1 MLNKK
6 KNNIVSNLIKKF
18 TPKATEKPQE
28 YALVVV
34 EDKEEKTKSDLLAL
48 ASLSETKEDKVA
60 ITLGEMRDAQVIPRA
75 DPKPKR
81 KPRSANFKVED
92 TLMEQVLEACGSK
105 LTVIRPNV
113 RYYKRNDEPHFF
125 CVELF
130 KELGYTQINNLTKEL
145 HKDGNTLLQLT
156 NENGLKEFKK
166 TMGSF
171 EGDPYW
177 KKQANQFSLLSGY
190 ELRSFLLSRSWAR
203 KPKAKELA
211 KNLLVF
217 LNEFVERSE
226 EVFKF
231 EEPVPVPVPVPV
243 PEPVAILDEVD
254 QALMQAHIN
263 HPEAIEV
270 SKEISKFYFELN
282 NIPGQQPPGYFSY
295 TFPNNKH
302 PIWLCWQMGYFV
314 SVTGVFLPNK
324 VKKVIKKFMKQ
335 QGFSDVL
342 TQSIRNFLTFV
353 SYPSRSCIAIIDREF
368 LERVN
373 FRVENH
379 MKNGM
384 THFEAIQEVLRG
396 KGKTKK
402 LVTDIVEELDFLL
415 KTNYWL
421 GYKGLLDEAYLNFLN
436 DSRYVTKHDL
446 ALKSVMK
453 LPELADWNGIPLL
466 EQRYGFEQQ
475 QNLIEGRNQ
484 KLIGEK
490 NG

>member
-1 MLNKK
+1 MLNNKK
-6 KNNIVSNLIKKF
+6 KNNIVSSLIEKF
-18 TPKATEKPQE
+18 TPKATEKP
-28 YALVVV
+28 LVVV
-34 EDKEEKTKSDLLAL
+34 ENKEKKSKFDLFDSGELIPVL
-48 ASLSETKEDKVA
+48 EPKKEDISKS
-60 ITLGEMRDAQVIPRA
+60 
-75 DPKPKR
+75 KR
-81 KPRSANFKVED
+81 KPRTAVFTVED
-92 TLMEQVLEACGSK
+92 TLMEQVLEACGRR

-113 RYYKRNDEPHFF
+113 RYYKRNNEPHFF
-125 CVELF
+125 IVELF
-130 KELGYTQINNLTKEL
+130 KELGYNQINNLTREL
-145 HKDGNTLLQLT
+145 HKDKVTLLKLT
-156 NENGLKEFKK
+156 NENGLKEFKE

-177 KKQANQFSLLSGY
+177 RKQAKQFSLLSGTN
-190 ELRSFLLSRSWAR
+190 LRNFLLSRSWAR
-203 KPKAKELA
+203 QPKAKELA
-211 KNLLVF
+211 LNLASYLDRLVVVAT
-217 LNEFVERSE
+217 EGAE
-226 EVFKF
+226 EIFKF
-231 EEPVPVPVPVPV
+231 KEKEVI
-243 PEPVAILDEVD
+243 PEPEPIIILDEVD
-254 QALMQAHIN
+254 QALMKAHID

-295 TFPNNKH
+295 TFPNAKH
-302 PIWLCWQMGYFV
+302 PIWLGWQMGYFV
-314 SVTGVFLPNK
+314 SVSGVFLPHK
-324 VKKVIKKFMKQ
+324 VKMVIKKFMKQ

-373 FRVENH
+373 SSVENH

-402 LVTDIVEELDFLL
+402 LVTDIVEEFDFLL

-421 GYKGLLDEAYLNFLN
+421 GYKGLLDEAYLNFLS

-453 LPELADWNGIPLL
+453 LPELDDWNGIPLL

-484 KLIGEK
+484 KLIGENPK
-490 NG
+490 MEKV

>member
-34 EDKEEKTKSDLLAL
+34 EDKKDHIRIDVEEKTQSDLLAL
-48 ASLSETKEDKVA
+48 AS
-60 ITLGEMRDAQVIPRA
+60 RA

-81 KPRSANFKVED
+81 KPRPANFKIED
-92 TLMEQVLEACGSK
+92 GLMEQVFESCGSK
-105 LTVIRPNV
+105 LTVIKPNV
-113 RYYKRNDEPHFF
+113 RYYKRNNEPHFA

-130 KELGYTQINNLTKEL
+130 EELGYVQVNNLTKEL
-145 HKDGNTLLQLT
+145 IKSGFKPLKLT
-156 NENGLKEFKK
+156 VSNGLREFKEV
-166 TMGSF
+166 MGAY
-171 EGDPYW
+171 EGDPLW
-177 KKQANQFSLLSGY
+177 KKNANQFSLLSGY

-203 KPKAKELA
+203 SSKGRELA
-211 KNLLVF
+211 NKLLVF
-217 LNEFVERSE
+217 LNESLELSE
-226 EVFKF
+226 EVLDRSEKVFKF
-231 EEPVPVPVPVPV
+231 KEDVPV

-314 SVTGVFLPNK
+314 SVTGVFLPPK

-373 FRVENH
+373 FMVENH

>member
-1 MLNKK
+1 M
-6 KNNIVSNLIKKF
+6 
-18 TPKATEKPQE
+18 
-28 YALVVV
+28 
-34 EDKEEKTKSDLLAL
+34 
-48 ASLSETKEDKVA
+48 
-60 ITLGEMRDAQVIPRA
+60 
-75 DPKPKR
+75 
-81 KPRSANFKVED
+81 
-92 TLMEQVLEACGSK
+92 
-105 LTVIRPNV
+105 
-113 RYYKRNDEPHFF
+113 
-125 CVELF
+125 ELF
-130 KELGYTQINNLTKEL
+130 KELGYGQVNNLTKQL
-145 HKDGNTLLQLT
+145 YKSDIKLLKLT
-156 NENGLKEFKK
+156 NENGLREFKQV
-166 TMGSF
+166 MGSF
-171 EGDPYW
+171 EGDPFW
-177 KKQANQFSLLSGY
+177 GKQAKQFSLLSGSD
-190 ELRSFLLSRSWAR
+190 LRTFLLSRSWAR
-203 KPKAKELA
+203 SPEGKELSR
-211 KNLLVF
+211 NLVNYLNRLVTIA
-217 LNEFVERSE
+217 VEE
-226 EVFKF
+226 TFKF
-231 EEPVPVPVPVPV
+231 EEIV

-254 QALMQAHIN
+254 QALMQAHIE

-295 TFPNNKH
+295 TFPNAKH

-314 SVTGVFLPNK
+314 SVTGVFLPHK
-324 VKKVIKKFMKQ
+324 VKMVIKKFMKQ

-342 TQSIRNFLTFV
+342 TQSIRNFLAFV

-373 FRVENH
+373 FSVENH

-402 LVTDIVEELDFLL
+402 LVTDIVEDVDFLL

-421 GYKGLLDEAYLNFLN
+421 GYKGLLDEAYLNFIN

-466 EQRYGFEQQ
+466 EQRFGFEQQ